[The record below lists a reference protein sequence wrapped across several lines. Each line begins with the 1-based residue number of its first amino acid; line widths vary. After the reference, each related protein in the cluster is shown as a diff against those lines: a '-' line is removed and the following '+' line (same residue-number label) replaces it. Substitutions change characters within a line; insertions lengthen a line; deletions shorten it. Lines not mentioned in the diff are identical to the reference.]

1 MTVFDSE
8 SPAVTACRSRLEVN
22 VGLMSVGAVNSGACL
37 LRHGGKAKAPV
48 RGELGPWGV
57 VGLVCYIEIWMNPMP
72 NDTLPRMVTKS

>member
-48 RGELGPWGV
+48 RGGTGALGCCGFSV
-57 VGLVCYIEIWMNPMP
+57 LHRNLDES
-72 NDTLPRMVTKS
+72 DA